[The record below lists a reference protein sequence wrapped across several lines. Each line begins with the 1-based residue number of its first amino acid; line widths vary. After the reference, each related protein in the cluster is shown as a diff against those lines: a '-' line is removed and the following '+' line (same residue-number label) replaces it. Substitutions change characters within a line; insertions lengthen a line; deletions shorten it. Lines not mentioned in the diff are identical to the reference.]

1 MSEHSE
7 GDLIESLLDQ
17 TYTKDGKSVE
27 IRIFRLTKTPW
38 SAEVV
43 DGFGNSTVWDGT
55 FETDAEALEF
65 VLSEIKRDGIDE
77 FIGDPSSPK

>member
-1 MSEHSE
+1 
-7 GDLIESLLDQ
+7 
-17 TYTKDGKSVE
+17 
-27 IRIFRLTKTPW
+27 
-38 SAEVV
+38 VV

-65 VLSEIKRDGIDE
+65 VLSEIERDGIDE

>member
-1 MSEHSE
+1 MSEYSE

-17 TYTKDGKSVE
+17 TYTRDGKSVE
-27 IRIFRLTKTPW
+27 IRIYRLTKTPW
-38 SAEVV
+38 SVEVV

-65 VLSEIKRDGIDE
+65 VLSEIERDGIDE
-77 FIGDPSSPK
+77 FIGAPSSPR